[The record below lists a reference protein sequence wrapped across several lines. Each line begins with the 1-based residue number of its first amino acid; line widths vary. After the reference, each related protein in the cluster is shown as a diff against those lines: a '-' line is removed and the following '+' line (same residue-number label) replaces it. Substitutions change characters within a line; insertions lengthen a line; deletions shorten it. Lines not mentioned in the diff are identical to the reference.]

1 MPSYARKE
9 IVCESEV
16 QVFHAYTR
24 CVRRAF
30 LCGDDLLTGKNFD
43 HRKEWVEER
52 LQDLSSIMAL
62 DICGFA
68 VMGNHLHVVVRTRPD
83 LVAGWSDEEVARR
96 WWRLFPKR
104 RDEQGQAAEPK
115 EQELG
120 MLLADAEALAE
131 RRRRLSSLSWF
142 MRCLSE
148 PIARRSNKEDGVSGR
163 FFEGRFKC
171 QKLLDEAAI
180 LACSVYVDLN
190 PVRAGIA
197 DTPDVS
203 AHTSAYERIQGRQQR
218 QAQEEA
224 GRSRDKLRGRRAR
237 ADTCPDRDAWLCP
250 VSVDGDPPEVARA
263 AASRRAS
270 NKGFLSMESDDYLR
284 ILDWT
289 GRQVRRGKRGA
300 IPKELAPL
308 LERLGMSAEFW
319 VETATNFDRWFHRA
333 AGRVSLL
340 AEEADRAGKRWFQGA
355 GHCQQAFAQLV
366 AGSPHQPKGTR
377 SALAA
382 CPTLT
387 PSPDAV
393 RPSP

>member
-16 QVFHAYTR
+16 EVFHAYTR

-30 LCGDDLLTGKNFD
+30 LCGEDPLSGKNFD
-43 HRKEWVEER
+43 HRKAWVEER

-68 VMGNHLHVVVRTRPD
+68 VMSNHLHVVVRTRPD
-83 LVAGWSDEEVARR
+83 LAAGWSDEEVARR

-104 RDEQGQAAEPK
+104 RDEHGQEAEP
-115 EQELG
+115 EEHELG
-120 MLLADAEALAE
+120 MLLADAEGLAE

-148 PIARRSNKEDGVSGR
+148 PIARRANKEDEVSGR

-197 DTPDVS
+197 DTPETS
-203 AHTSAYERIQGRQQR
+203 AHTSAHERIRGRQQR
-218 QAQEEA
+218 EAQAKA
-224 GRSRDKLRGRRAR
+224 HARRTKLRGGRAV
-237 ADTCPDRDAWLCP
+237 AEACPDRDAWLCP
-250 VSVDGDPPEVARA
+250 VSVNGDPAEVARA

-270 NKGFLSMESDDYLR
+270 NKGFLSMDMDEYLR

-289 GRQVRRGKRGA
+289 GRQVRRDKRGA
-300 IPKELAPL
+300 IPNELAPI

-319 VETATNFDRWFHRA
+319 VDTVTNFGRWFHRA
-333 AGRVSLL
+333 AGSVSLL
-340 AEEADRAGKRWFQGA
+340 ANEAARAGKRWFQGV
-355 GHCQQAFAQLV
+355 GHCQQSFA
-366 AGSPHQPKGTR
+366 
-377 SALAA
+377 
-382 CPTLT
+382 
-387 PSPDAV
+387 
-393 RPSP
+393 